1 MVTAK
6 TRDGVPSP
14 PVNLTATQ
22 AWREMILTWG
32 WPASPQGEIQVFVIR
47 VFQDGDKRQE
57 LDKLVTAKDQ
67 DKKRVEFTV
76 HGLQERESYE
86 VEVVAVN
93 EEHQSSPITRVRL
106 SMSKRLGDIELQET
120 GEDFLII
127 SWSSDG
133 HYRYNVSYISD
144 KQKA

>member
-6 TRDGVPSP
+6 NRDGVPSP
-14 PVNLTATQ
+14 PVKLTATH
-22 AWREMILTWG
+22 AWREMILTCG

-76 HGLQERESYE
+76 HGLQESESYE

-93 EEHQSSPITRVRL
+93 EEHQSSPSTRVRL

-120 GEDFLII
+120 KSLKRELIHILFI
-127 SWSSDG
+127 SVNKSS
-133 HYRYNVSYISD
+133 
-144 KQKA
+144 

>member
-1 MVTAK
+1 MTAK

-14 PVNLTATQ
+14 PVNLTATH
-22 AWREMILTWG
+22 AWREMILTCG

-93 EEHQSSPITRVRL
+93 EEHQSSPSTRVRL
-106 SMSKRLGDIELQET
+106 SMSKRLGDIELQQT
-120 GEDFLII
+120 GEER
-127 SWSSDG
+127 SSDG
-133 HYRYNVSYISD
+133 HYRYNVYYSSD

>member
-1 MVTAK
+1 MG
-6 TRDGVPSP
+6 TRDRS
-14 PVNLTATQ
+14 LTSWSRPRIRT
-22 AWREMILTWG
+22 RRG
-32 WPASPQGEIQVFVIR
+32 WSLLYMGCRRAR
-47 VFQDGDKRQE
+47 VR
-57 LDKLVTAKDQ
+57 
-67 DKKRVEFTV
+67 
-76 HGLQERESYE
+76 

-93 EEHQSSPITRVRL
+93 EEHQSSPSTRVRL